1 MRRLKHLGSVTTSEK
16 VAGLAILSCL
26 PHNHRRWTSH
36 SWNNVGS
43 LPLTRGLS
51 ECQQQHWW
59 VKLGS
64 LSSSAKI
71 PCYSHIVMMK
81 QLVENFF
88 HTNIFWLIWC
98 KDFLDCQSFTF
109 SCYMSATSPYCL
121 AVSITDSNLKGTLW
135 GTLPALELFLAEL
148 GHSHEYFVINHI
160 FVFLSLISRREHQ
173 SFLLLSKTDTAS
185 LFCHTTI
192 S

>member
-1 MRRLKHLGSVTTSEK
+1 MRRFKHLGSVTTSEK
-16 VAGLAILSCL
+16 VARLAILSCL
-26 PHNHRRWTSH
+26 PHNLRRWTSH

-51 ECQQQHWW
+51 ERQRQHWW

-81 QLVENFF
+81 QLVENYL

-98 KDFLDCQSFTF
+98 KANHSLSHAIRLLPHHIAFFLQNWATHMNILWSYQSHL
-109 SCYMSATSPYCL
+109 C
-121 AVSITDSNLKGTLW
+121 VSFPHQPQRAS
-135 GTLPALELFLAEL
+135 ELSFAE
-148 GHSHEYFVINHI
+148 
-160 FVFLSLISRREHQ
+160 
-173 SFLLLSKTDTAS
+173 
-185 LFCHTTI
+185 
-192 S
+192 